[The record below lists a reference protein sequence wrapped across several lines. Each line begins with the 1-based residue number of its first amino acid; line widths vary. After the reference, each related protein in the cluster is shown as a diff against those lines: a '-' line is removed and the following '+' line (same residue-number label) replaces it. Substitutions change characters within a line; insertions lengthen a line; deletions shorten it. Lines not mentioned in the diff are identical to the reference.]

1 MEKTERLTADNSALI
16 AGISILIMVLTVP
29 IAEFG
34 IFPHLFNEGTKQM
47 VINLGANQTLLG
59 VGILLNFITIL
70 CDVVS
75 AWALYIFLSPVNQ
88 SLSLLVAWFRLLF
101 AALYAIALYNLI
113 QILTI
118 LRTTEL
124 AQSQS
129 IISVSEQLVSYYNSF
144 KSGWSFA
151 LILFGI
157 YLVLLGV
164 LVFKANYIPAI
175 YGLLLVVAGIGYFVD
190 SLTKVL
196 APNINTEFLTVAF
209 FGELVFMGWLLIKG
223 RKVITHPN

>member
-16 AGISILIMVLTVP
+16 AGISILIMILTVP

-34 IFPHLFNEGTKQM
+34 IFPHLFNEGIGQM
-47 VINLGANQTLLG
+47 AINLGSNQTLLG

-113 QILTI
+113 HILTI

-175 YGLLLVVAGIGYFVD
+175 YGILLVVAGIGYFVD
-190 SLTKVL
+190 SLAKVL
-196 APNINTEFLTVAF
+196 APGINTELLTVTF

>member
-16 AGISILIMVLTVP
+16 AGISILIMIFTVP

-34 IFPHLFNEGTKQM
+34 IFPHLFKEGTGQM

-101 AALYAIALYNLI
+101 AALYAIALYNLVH
-113 QILTI
+113 ILTI

-129 IISVSEQLVSYYNSF
+129 IISVSEQFVSYYNSF

-175 YGLLLVVAGIGYFVD
+175 YGILLVVAGIGYFVD
-190 SLTKVL
+190 SLAKVL
-196 APNINTEFLTVAF
+196 APGINTELLTVTF